1 MSTIQADKVVR
12 TTCPYCGVGCQMN
25 LSIKDGYIYR
35 IDAPFDA
42 APNHGMLCVKGRYGT
57 DYVKH
62 PGRVKRPLIRANR
75 EEGRSAEPVWREVSW
90 DEALDYVADELLRIA
105 REHGGDA
112 FASYASA
119 KATNEDNYVFQ
130 KLIRAL
136 LHTNNIDHCAR
147 LCHAGSVTGLQLS
160 IGSSAM
166 SNSIAE
172 MENLEAFI
180 VTGSNTTETHPV
192 ISNFLKRAVRN
203 NGAKLVVIDP
213 RHIGMVDFAD
223 VWLRQ
228 NPGTDVAVFQA
239 MAHVV
244 VQEKLYDEEFI
255 AARTENFS
263 DYVESLEEFT
273 PEWAEEVSGVPAES
287 IREAARIYANA
298 NRAAIYWGMG
308 ISQSTH
314 GTDNTLTLVNL
325 ALMCGHVGKAG
336 TGLNPLRGQNN
347 VQGCSDSGGLPN
359 VFTAYQKVD
368 QPDVKAKFEQHWDV
382 ELNPHPGLTATEMI
396 DGAVTGAIRGMY
408 IMGENPMMSEPNL
421 EHARHAL
428 EQLEFI
434 VCQDIFMNET
444 GVMADVILPATSFAE
459 KDGTFTNSDRR
470 VQRCRQAVPP
480 VGESRADWDIICDLG
495 RRIEQRLGWQR
506 ASRFDFNHPSEI
518 WEEMRAVTPE
528 FFGIDYDRLD
538 REGGV
543 HWPCPSLD
551 HPGTPF
557 LFADSFPRGKGRFWS
572 VDYGTDSE
580 QPDQEYPFNLTTG
593 RVLYHW
599 HGSTM
604 TGRSSLEDAFPEA
617 ICEMH
622 PDDARDLGLKTGDWI
637 KVSSRR
643 GAITLRVL
651 VTGRSPQGT
660 IFVPFHFAEAAANLL
675 TLDRIDERA
684 KIPDYK
690 NTAVKIEKS
699 LPPEGWDEGYQ
710 IPLTERGVIKDPV
723 QVH

>member
-1 MSTIQADKVVR
+1 MINPDKKVR
-12 TTCPYCGVGCQMN
+12 TTCPYCGVGCQLLLN
-25 LSIKDGYIYR
+25 VKDNFIYAVE
-35 IDAPFDA
+35 APFEA
-42 APNHGMLCVKGRYGT
+42 APNYGMLCVKGRFGT

-62 PGRVKRPLIRANR
+62 PRRVKTPLIRENR
-75 EEGRSAEPVWREVSW
+75 ADGRSAEPVWREATW
-90 DEALDYVADELLRIA
+90 DEALDYVADELARITKK
-105 REHGGDA
+105 HGGDA
-112 FASYASA
+112 IASYASA
-119 KATNEDNYVFQ
+119 KATNEDNYMFQ

-136 LHTNNIDHCAR
+136 IRTNNVDHCAR

-192 ISNFLKRAVRN
+192 ISNFLKKAVRQ
-203 NGAKLVVIDP
+203 NGAKLIVVDP
-213 RHIGMVDFAD
+213 RRIGMVDFSTL
-223 VWLRQ
+223 WLRQ

-244 VQEKLYDEEFI
+244 VKEGLYDPDFI
-255 AARTENFS
+255 NERTEGFN
-263 DYVESLEEFT
+263 DYIESLEQFT

-298 NRAAIYWGMG
+298 NKASIYWGMG

-314 GTDNTLTLVNL
+314 GTDNTLSLVNL
-325 ALMCGHVGKAG
+325 AMMCGHVGKSG

-368 QPDVKAKFEQHWDV
+368 DPHSKAKFEQHWKT
-382 ELNPHPGLTATEMI
+382 ELNPAVGLTATEMV
-396 DGAVTGAIRGMY
+396 DGAITGAIKGMF
-408 IMGENPMMSEPNL
+408 IMGENPMMSEPNQ
-421 EHARHAL
+421 EHTRHAL
-428 EQLEFI
+428 EKLELI
-434 VCQDIFMNET
+434 VCQDIFINET

-459 KDGTFTNSDRR
+459 KDGTFTNTDRR
-470 VQRCRQAVPP
+470 VQRCRAAVPP
-480 VGESRADWDIICDLG
+480 VGNSRPDWDILCDLG
-495 RRIEQRLGWQR
+495 RRLEQRLGLDTGGFN
-506 ASRFDFNHPSEI
+506 FDHPREI
-518 WEEMRAVTPE
+518 WEEMRQLTPD
-528 FFGIDYDRLD
+528 FWGIDYDRIE

-543 HWPCPSLD
+543 HWPCPDFD

-557 LFADSFPRGKGRFWS
+557 LFADGFPRGRGKFWEIT
-572 VDYGTDSE
+572 YGTESE
-580 QPDQEYPFNLTTG
+580 QPDAEYPFNLSTG

-604 TGRSSLEDAFPEA
+604 TGNSKLEEIYPEA
-617 ICEMH
+617 TCEIH
-622 PDDARDLGLKTGDWI
+622 PDDADALDIETSDWLA
-637 KVSSRR
+637 VSSRR
-643 GAITLRVL
+643 GTIKLRAL

-660 IFVPFHFAEAAANLL
+660 IFIPFHFAEAAANVL
-675 TLDRIDERA
+675 TLDKIDSRA

-690 NTAVKIEKS
+690 NTAVKIEKTT
-699 LPPEGWDEGYQ
+699 PPDGWDSGYDL
-710 IPLTERGVIKDPV
+710 PLEQRGAIKDPV

>member
-1 MSTIQADKVVR
+1 MIEADRVVR

-25 LSIKDGYIYR
+25 LHIKDGYIYR
-35 IDAPFDA
+35 SDAPFDA
-42 APNHGMLCVKGRYGT
+42 APNYGMLCVKGRFGT

-62 PGRVKRPLIRANR
+62 PGRVKQPLIRANR
-75 EEGRSAEPVWREVSW
+75 EEGRSAEPVWREATW
-90 DEALDYVADELLRIA
+90 DEALDLVADEFTRIVQ
-105 REHGGDA
+105 ENGGDA
-112 FASYASA
+112 ITSYASA
-119 KATNEDNYVFQ
+119 KATNEDNYLFQ
-130 KLIRAL
+130 KFMRAL
-136 LHTNNIDHCAR
+136 INTNNVDHCAR
-147 LCHAGSVTGLQLS
+147 LCHAGSVTGLQLA
-160 IGSSAM
+160 IGSAAM

-172 MENLEAFI
+172 MENLDTFI

-192 ISNFLKRAVRN
+192 ISNFLKRAVRE
-203 NGAKLVVIDP
+203 NGAQLIVADP

-223 VWLRQ
+223 LWLRQ

-244 VQEKLYDEEFI
+244 VKEQLYDEDFI
-255 AARTENFS
+255 AERTEGFS

-287 IREAARIYANA
+287 IRQAARMYAKA
-298 NRAAIYWGMG
+298 ERAAIYWGMG

-314 GTDNTLTLVNL
+314 GTDNTLTLANL

-359 VFTAYQKVD
+359 VFTAYQPVD
-368 QPDVKAKFEQHWDV
+368 EPAVKEKFERAWGR
-382 ELNPHPGLTATEMI
+382 ELNPRPGLTATEMV
-396 DGAVTGAIRGMY
+396 DGALAGTVRAMY

-428 EQLEFI
+428 EQLEFL
-434 VCQDIFMNET
+434 VCQDIFINET
-444 GVMADVILPATSFAE
+444 GEMADVILPATSFAE

-470 VQRCRQAVPP
+470 VQRCRQAVEP
-480 VGESRADWDIICDLG
+480 VGDSRADWDIICDLG
-495 RRIEQRLGWQR
+495 RRVEERLGVKL
-506 ASRFDFNHPSEI
+506 STGFDYGHPEEI
-518 WEEMRAVTPE
+518 WEEMREVTPE
-528 FFGIDYDRLD
+528 FYGITYERID

-543 HWPCPSLD
+543 HWPCPELD

-557 LFADSFPRGKGRFWS
+557 LFAEDFPRGKGKFWA

-580 QPDQEYPFNLTTG
+580 QPDEEYPYNLSTG

-604 TGRSSLEDAFPEA
+604 TGRSAIEEAFPEA
-617 ICEMH
+617 ICEIH
-622 PDDARDLGLKTGDWI
+622 PDDAADIGLETGDWVA
-637 KVSSRR
+637 VSSRR
-643 GAITLRVL
+643 GSIKLRAL

-660 IFVPFHFAEAAANLL
+660 IFIPFHFAEAAANAL

-690 NTAVKIEKS
+690 NTAVQIEKTT
-699 LPPEGWDEGYQ
+699 PPEGWDEGYET
-710 IPLTERGVIKDPV
+710 PLTERGVIKDPV